1 MEACHGFSGADQPYV
16 DELIRKSL
24 ANLQG
29 ELLLGLLK
37 NAENIRFILYPGSC
51 FKRKTVNYELMLTK
65 INNLMPAPWKAYLS
79 NNQLNESITT
89 R

>member
-16 DELIRKSL
+16 DELIRKPL

-37 NAENIRFILYPGSC
+37 NAENIRFIFYPGSC
-51 FKRKTVNYELMLTK
+51 F
-65 INNLMPAPWKAYLS
+65 
-79 NNQLNESITT
+79 
-89 R
+89 